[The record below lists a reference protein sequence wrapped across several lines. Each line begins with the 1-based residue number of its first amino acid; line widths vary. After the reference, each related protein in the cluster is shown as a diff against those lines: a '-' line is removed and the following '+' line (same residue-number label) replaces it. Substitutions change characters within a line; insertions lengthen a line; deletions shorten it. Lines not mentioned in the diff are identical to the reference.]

1 MDEKKEKV
9 FAKGFWF
16 ERPHTNASSFVKG
29 RMSVKVSEAV
39 EWLEANKSERGYV
52 NLQLLLAK
60 DGEKLYFAL
69 DEWEPKPK
77 DSQENKF
84 GETAIQY
91 PDAEINL
98 DDIPF

>member
-16 ERPHTNASSFVKG
+16 ERPHTNAPSFVKG

-52 NLQLLLAK
+52 NLDLLLAK
-60 DGEKLYFAL
+60 DGEKLYFTL
-69 DEWEPKPK
+69 NEYKPK
-77 DSQENKF
+77 DSQENTF
-84 GETAIQY
+84 GKTEIQY
-91 PDAEINL
+91 PDEEINPA
-98 DDIPF
+98 DVPF

>member
-16 ERPHTNASSFVKG
+16 ERPHANAPSFVRGK
-29 RMSVKVSEAV
+29 MSVKVSEAV

-60 DGEKLYFAL
+60 DGEKLYFVL
-69 DEWEPKPK
+69 DTFEPKPK
-77 DSQENKF
+77 DSAGINYPEN
-84 GETAIQY
+84 TIS
-91 PDAEINL
+91 PDDL
-98 DDIPF
+98 PVF